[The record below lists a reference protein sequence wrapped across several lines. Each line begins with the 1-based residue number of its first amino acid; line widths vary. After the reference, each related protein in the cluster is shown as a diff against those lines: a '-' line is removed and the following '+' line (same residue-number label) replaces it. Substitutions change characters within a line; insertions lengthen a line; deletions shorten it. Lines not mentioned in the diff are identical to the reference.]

1 MKSWWFRMK
10 PRSILRTI
18 EWFPS
23 FAKLEGRDWNE
34 TDDTR
39 ISASTGKSIN
49 TTRRDYIFD
58 AHGESLEY
66 SLYEFMSGRHDM
78 VDVESAARNDKIS
91 FEFFGFGY
99 VDYSNIIRVTEAGR
113 LILDKKM
120 SDEYLLKQLLKIQ
133 FPSPIIKN
141 KHDEGY
147 IFPMEILL
155 NTFKEFDYITQL
167 EMALLFGC
175 MNITDLDITISAIKQ
190 FREEYESLGNKLI
203 ARDIINIYSDILK
216 KTYPETENKPETY
229 VDYADAFIRA
239 LVYTGLFLTRGRGI
253 HTKLYIPDH
262 SRVKINLLQEKH
274 EFIYNNEQ
282 NLDLYMQY
290 FGNPYNIILPWDN
303 LEDRKILVIEKIRL
317 YKSIINNAKQVY
329 KDLNIKDIAEI
340 EALINTE
347 NYNELVIADEKL
359 SDSIL
364 SINEQIFINHTS
376 KTSEVR
382 SDIIEKFYD
391 IETGTEDMAALWLE
405 VNTWK
410 AIVSFNGNH
419 RVKRNFNIEEDLT
432 PKSFAPGLGNTPDME
447 VYVNGIVLIPEV
459 SLMSGVRQWEHEGSS
474 VIDHVLKFIKK
485 YENKEVYGIFIS
497 KTINV
502 RTMWQFFVL
511 NRESWVVR
519 NVPVIPI
526 TIIQFIKIITIIYE
540 NELDIHDFLSLII
553 EISKNALTSENY
565 MVWENN
571 IKTIIDKWIATNH
584 KLKS

>member
-1 MKSWWFRMK
+1 MNSWWFRMK
-10 PRSILRTI
+10 PRSIIRTI

-39 ISASTGKSIN
+39 ISASTGKPIS
-49 TTRRDYIFD
+49 TTRRDYIFN
-58 AHGESLEY
+58 AHGESIEY
-66 SLYEFMSGRHDM
+66 NLYEFMSGRHDK

-99 VDYSNIIRVTEAGR
+99 VDYNNIIRVTEAGR

-120 SDEYLLKQLLKIQ
+120 NDEYFLKQLLKIQ

-141 KHDEGY
+141 KHEQGY
-147 IFPMEILL
+147 LFPMEILL
-155 NTFKEFDYITQL
+155 NTFKEFAYITQL
-167 EMALLFGC
+167 EIALLFGC
-175 MNITDLDITISAIKQ
+175 MDISDLDNTLNAIKK
-190 FREEYESLGNKLI
+190 FREEYENLNNKLI
-203 ARDIINIYSDILK
+203 AKDIINIYSRILNN
-216 KTYPETENKPETY
+216 TYPEIENKPETY
-229 VDYADAFIRA
+229 IDYADAFIRA

-253 HTKLYIPDH
+253 YTKLYIPDH
-262 SRVKINLLQEKH
+262 SKTKVNLLQEKH
-274 EFIYNNEQ
+274 EFIYNDEQ
-282 NLDLYMQY
+282 DLDLYMQH

-303 LEDRKILVIEKIRL
+303 LEDRKTIVIEKIRN
-317 YKSIINNAKQVY
+317 YKSIIEDAKEIS
-329 KDLNIKDIAEI
+329 KDINIKDISEI
-340 EALINTE
+340 EALVSTE

-359 SDSIL
+359 SDRLL
-364 SINEQIFINHTS
+364 SINEQIFIKHTS

-382 SDIIEKFYD
+382 SEIIEKFND

-419 RVKRNFNIEEDLT
+419 VVKRNFSIEEDLT
-432 PKSFAPGLGNTPDME
+432 PKSFAPGIGNTPDME
-447 VYVNGIVLIPEV
+447 VYVNGIILIPEV

-474 VIDHVLKFIKK
+474 VIDHILKFIRK
-485 YENKEVYGIFIS
+485 YNNKEVYGIFIS
-497 KTINV
+497 KTMNK
-502 RTMWQFFVL
+502 RTMWQFFIL

-526 TIIQFIKIITIIYE
+526 TINQFIKIISIIYA
-540 NELDIHDFLSLII
+540 NDLDIHDFSSLII
-553 EISKNALTSENY
+553 EISKDALISENY

-571 IKTIIDKWIATNH
+571 IKIIIENWIAKIKKI
-584 KLKS
+584 KL